1 MLADTFV
8 EAQLGGAV
16 GGQVDEAQ
24 LYLLTIFVE
33 RIDLP
38 AAGLA
43 LQADVFAVAVGV
55 ELELTA
61 AEGDFLIAFSVVEG
75 VKDDSRLA
83 VAAVGNARIDD
94 KGCRLG
100 YLEQR
105 AWLASFFTSV
115 VWTEAIAGA
124 RLKAFNEASEGAM
137 IDHFVKHHACPA
149 ASQPLA

>member
-8 EAQLGGAV
+8 EAGQLGGAV

-24 LYLLTIFVE
+24 LYLLVIFVE

-83 VAAVGNARIDD
+83 VAAVGNARIDG
-94 KGCRLG
+94 KGGVAFG

-105 AWLASFFTSV
+105 LAGVVFTSV

-124 RLKAFNEASEGAM
+124 RLKAFNEASG
-137 IDHFVKHHACPA
+137 KGP
-149 ASQPLA
+149 

>member
-8 EAQLGGAV
+8 EAGQLGGAV

-24 LYLLTIFVE
+24 LYLLIIFIE

-83 VAAVGNARIDD
+83 VAAVGNARIDG
-94 KGCRLG
+94 KGCRLWLSRTAPG
-100 YLEQR
+100 WR
-105 AWLASFFTSV
+105 RFSPAWCGRKPL
-115 VWTEAIAGA
+115 
-124 RLKAFNEASEGAM
+124 
-137 IDHFVKHHACPA
+137 PA
-149 ASQPLA
+149 PD

>member
-8 EAQLGGAV
+8 EAGQFGGAV

-24 LYLLTIFVE
+24 LYLLIIFVE

-61 AEGDFLIAFSVVEG
+61 AEGDFLITFGIVASAAAAR
-75 VKDDSRLA
+75 VKLP
-83 VAAVGNARIDD
+83 
-94 KGCRLG
+94 
-100 YLEQR
+100 
-105 AWLASFFTSV
+105 AST
-115 VWTEAIAGA
+115 TAINMVT
-124 RLKAFNEASEGAM
+124 R
-137 IDHFVKHHACPA
+137 
-149 ASQPLA
+149 

>member
-8 EAQLGGAV
+8 EAGQFGGAV

-24 LYLLTIFVE
+24 LYLLIIFIE

-38 AAGLA
+38 AAGAA

-83 VAAVGNARIDD
+83 VAAVGNARIDG
-94 KGCRLG
+94 KGVSP
-100 YLEQR
+100 
-105 AWLASFFTSV
+105 LAISNSAAGVVFTSV

-124 RLKAFNEASEGAM
+124 RLKAFNEASG
-137 IDHFVKHHACPA
+137 KGP
-149 ASQPLA
+149 

>member
-8 EAQLGGAV
+8 EAGQLGGAV

-24 LYLLTIFVE
+24 LYLLIIFIE

-38 AAGLA
+38 AAGPP

-83 VAAVGNARIDD
+83 VAAVGNARIDG
-94 KGCRLG
+94 GCRLW
-100 YLEQR
+100 LSR
-105 AWLASFFTSV
+105 TAPWRRFSPAWCGRT
-115 VWTEAIAGA
+115 
-124 RLKAFNEASEGAM
+124 
-137 IDHFVKHHACPA
+137 
-149 ASQPLA
+149 PLRRQIKGF